1 MWIDR
6 VTQPVLMSRIIITM
20 TLNAV
25 SVWALY
31 TIDRMSPVM
40 ICRDSVIPNR
50 NPIFHRKE
58 MEEGVGRSMSDF
70 FC

>member
-40 ICRDSVIPNR
+40 ICRDSVIQP
-50 NPIFHRKE
+50 FTS
-58 MEEGVGRSMSDF
+58 GVRVP
-70 FC
+70 